1 MKHLDFDP
9 LEMLHELQ
17 KQTLQNA
24 KNMATMAEAFN
35 ERSHA
40 INELVRALNHQHLQ
54 IQELNTRLALLEMK
68 QPNEKNS

>member
-9 LEMLHELQ
+9 LEMLHQLQ

-24 KNMATMAEAFN
+24 QNLATMAESFN

-40 INELVRALNHQHLQ
+40 IHELVKTMNHQHLQ
-54 IQELNTRLALLEMK
+54 LQDLNSRLLILEMK
-68 QPNEKNS
+68 QANEKNR